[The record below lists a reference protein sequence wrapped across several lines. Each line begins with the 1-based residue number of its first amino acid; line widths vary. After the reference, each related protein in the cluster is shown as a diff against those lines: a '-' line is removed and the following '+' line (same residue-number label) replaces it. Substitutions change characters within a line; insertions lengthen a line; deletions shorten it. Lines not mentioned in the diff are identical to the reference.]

1 MTLHLHDTATRTTA
15 PFTPV
20 REGAVS
26 LYVCGPTTQGAPHLG
41 HLRTFL
47 AFDVLVRWLER
58 SGYAVTH
65 IRNVTD
71 IDDKIL
77 VKSAEADADWWEW
90 SLRFEREFQDVLDR
104 IGNRRPSY
112 EPRATGHVPEMIEL
126 MELLIERGHAYAD
139 GNGSV
144 YFDVASHP
152 TYGSL
157 TRQSLEDMQDA
168 GEEMEPGKRDRRD
181 FALWKA
187 AKPTEPE
194 TASWAT
200 PFGRGRP
207 GWHLECSAMSRKYLG
222 ETFDIH
228 AGGLDLR
235 FPHHENEQAQSH
247 AAGFGFARSWMHSG
261 MVTVDGLKMGK
272 SLDNFVTA
280 EQAMSEHPEPA
291 VRLALVG
298 GHYRATVE
306 YNARAMREAET
317 VWERFSATAHRAA
330 ELLGDHP
337 LTAADADLAPL
348 ALQEEFTAAMD
359 DDLAV
364 PEALAVIHREQ
375 AALNTA
381 LAARPATDVQ
391 IAEIA
396 EALGRLRAMLD
407 VLGLDPLGVQW
418 GGRTGADGAE
428 HAALDALIVAQLEA
442 RAAARAEK
450 DWARADALRD
460 ALTAAGIRI
469 EDGQDGA
476 RWTLETRD

>member
-1 MTLHLHDTATRTTA
+1 VNLQLHDTATRRTA
-15 PFTPV
+15 PLIPV

-58 SGYAVTH
+58 SGYEVTH

-71 IDDKIL
+71 IEDKIL
-77 VKSAEADADWWEW
+77 TKSAEAGTEWWAW
-90 SLRFEREFQDVLDR
+90 SLRFEREFQDVLDAV
-104 IGNRRPSY
+104 GNRRPTY
-112 EPRATGHVPEMIEL
+112 EPRATGHVTEMVAL
-126 MELLIERGHAYAD
+126 MQRLIERGHAYAD
-139 GNGSV
+139 GSGSV

-157 TRQSLEDMQDA
+157 TRQSLDDMQDA
-168 GEEMEPGKRDRRD
+168 GEEMEEGKRDRRD

-187 AKPTEPE
+187 AKPSEPA
-194 TASWAT
+194 TAAWDT

-207 GWHLECSAMSRKYLG
+207 GWHLECSAMSHRYLG

-247 AAGFGFARSWMHSG
+247 AAGYGFAQRWMHSG

-280 EQAMSEHPEPA
+280 AQALADHPTAA
-291 VRLALVG
+291 VRLALIG

-306 YNARAMREAET
+306 YNAAATHEAER
-317 VWERFSATAHRAA
+317 VWERFVSTARRAA
-330 ELLGDHP
+330 ERLAGHP
-337 LTAADADLAPL
+337 ITRADADLGSAELPKD
-348 ALQEEFTAAMD
+348 FVSAMD

-381 LAARPATDVQ
+381 LASGDAGTEELAG
-391 IAEIA
+391 
-396 EALGRLRAMLD
+396 ALGSLRGMLD
-407 VLGLDPLGVQW
+407 VLGLDPLSAQW
-418 GGRTGADGAE
+418 AGDATAAGGE
-428 HAALDALIVAQLEA
+428 HQALDALVTAQLAA
-442 RAAARAEK
+442 RQAARAEK

-460 ALTAAGIRI
+460 SLTAAGIRI
-469 EDGQDGA
+469 EDGPDGA
-476 RWTLETRD
+476 RWTLETTN